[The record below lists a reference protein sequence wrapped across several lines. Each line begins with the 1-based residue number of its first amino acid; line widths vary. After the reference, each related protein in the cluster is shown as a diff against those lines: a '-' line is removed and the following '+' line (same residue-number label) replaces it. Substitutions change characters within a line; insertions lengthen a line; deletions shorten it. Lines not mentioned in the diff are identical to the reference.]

1 MERATMERATRQ
13 PPARHMHS
21 KYNKP
26 SRNSTTNSLIPRIIT
41 IIPTHIP
48 HQNKQN
54 NPHTNPSDRI
64 LDMRRQTHAHTTA
77 HNDNKNTNGY
87 ELCFHNFL
95 LPPTE
100 DMPSIIS
107 LQLLFLNTCCNNSST
122 REYAAVFH
130 MYKTSPINACKECK
144 SWCVFIPPMDK
155 QEYK

>member
-1 MERATMERATRQ
+1 MERATRQ

-54 NPHTNPSDRI
+54 NPHTNPSDII

-100 DMPSIIS
+100 DMPSTIS